1 MEQWMNIQTIHFKV
15 QCNVSLFK
23 LIKIEIYFSVEQT
36 ELNFICCYYFLFD
49 QYLSLNITL
58 NAPFINN

>member
-23 LIKIEIYFSVEQT
+23 INKIKIYFSVEQT
-36 ELNFICCYYFLFD
+36 ELSFIRC
-49 QYLSLNITL
+49 
-58 NAPFINN
+58 